1 MRGFI
6 VIQQTE
12 ALVSIDVN
20 SAKCVSKKH
29 GEQALEN
36 TYFKVN
42 MEAAAEIAIQLRL
55 RNISGII
62 IVDFINMR
70 KKTNI
75 TTN

>member
-1 MRGFI
+1 MCI
-6 VIQQTE
+6 
-12 ALVSIDVN
+12 
-20 SAKCVSKKH
+20 KKH